1 MSKTYRPYCSSHN
14 INKIWNDSYAHER
27 TKLLKDIGITDKQLI
42 IQLVNTQY
50 VNLNS
55 EVRFKLECP

>member
-27 TKLLKDIGITDKQLI
+27 TKLLRHIGIIDKDMIKQLVKCEYI
-42 IQLVNTQY
+42 
-50 VNLNS
+50 NLNS